1 MRLARTQASCRAD
14 RRGIRAWIQRDLTV
28 EALATIAARGYAL
41 RWPVSPRPP
50 FRIVPPPRDAAA
62 RKSVRVLIA
71 DDDRD
76 NANMLAV
83 VLRDEGH
90 ETVVALRG
98 DEALEMSRLFRPDV
112 VIADVNMPG
121 VSGYAL
127 ARELKERHGTLS
139 PLLIAVSGVWTNT
152 SDRLLGQTVGF
163 DHYLVKPCDVTQV
176 LGLIRGF
183 QDASPGKFQEAP

>member
-1 MRLARTQASCRAD
+1 
-14 RRGIRAWIQRDLTV
+14 
-28 EALATIAARGYAL
+28 
-41 RWPVSPRPP
+41 
-50 FRIVPPPRDAAA
+50 
-62 RKSVRVLIA
+62 VRVLIA

-83 VLRDEGH
+83 VLRDEGY
-90 ETVVALRG
+90 EVVVALRG

-121 VSGYAL
+121 VSGYAI
-127 ARELKERHGTLS
+127 ARELKDRHGTVS

-163 DHYLVKPCDVTQV
+163 DHYLVKPCDLAQV
-176 LGLIRGF
+176 LGLIRDS
-183 QDASPGKFQEAP
+183 QDASSGKATKDA